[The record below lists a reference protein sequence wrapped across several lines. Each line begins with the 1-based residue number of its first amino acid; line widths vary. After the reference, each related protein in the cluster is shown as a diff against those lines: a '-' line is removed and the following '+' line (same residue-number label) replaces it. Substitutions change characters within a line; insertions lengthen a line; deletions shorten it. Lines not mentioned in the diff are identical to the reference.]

1 MSLSHQLAQN
11 MTNLGG
17 ISIGIAIAAIAISGV
32 AIMLNQ
38 SQDESQTTTIT
49 STERTIYMNLV
60 EPKGTTNISKEAFPT
75 VSLPEGGGFELIP
88 PNDAGDWTVETYSF
102 SPSLVVVNQGD
113 TVNLKM
119 LGLNGA
125 LHHVSIENYAEPFD
139 VHRGELH
146 EVSFV
151 ADKAGTFKISCSI
164 HQPAMTG
171 YLMVLPSE

>member
-1 MSLSHQLAQN
+1 

-17 ISIGIAIAAIAISGV
+17 IAIGIAIVAIAISGV

-38 SQDESQTTTIT
+38 NQDAAQTTTIT
-49 STERTIYMNLV
+49 PTERTIYMNLV
-60 EPKGTTNISKEAFPT
+60 EPKGTTNVSKEPFPT
-75 VSLPEGGGFELIP
+75 VPLPEGGGFELVP

-151 ADKAGTFKISCSI
+151 ADKAGTFKIFCSI

-171 YLMVLPSE
+171 YLMVIPNE